1 MSAKLVVVLV
11 SPETNLKAGHTH
23 AHMHVF
29 PTSLLF
35 EPTPPVAPFFLF
47 WDWMIRSPLNIS
59 NRKERFPWPRESAQ
73 AWLPVL
79 QPAKQ
84 LPAGRQRR
92 SAGRRLGKVGVGP
105 TPAFVLVVF

>member
-35 EPTPPVAPFFLF
+35 EPTPPVAPFF
-47 WDWMIRSPLNIS
+47 
-59 NRKERFPWPRESAQ
+59 
-73 AWLPVL
+73 
-79 QPAKQ
+79 
-84 LPAGRQRR
+84 
-92 SAGRRLGKVGVGP
+92 
-105 TPAFVLVVF
+105 FVLGLDD